1 MRIQI
6 QFFQSTLLLVSDEKS
21 NDNLSPFARIFEV
34 NDKTTFSEI
43 DRHVANFLHEKFNT
57 QQYAL
62 LFENNYLLMSFMEMY
77 LPNRFNIMYAAGGL
91 IHHQGKGY
99 LWMFKRGKWDLPKGK
114 IDSGEK
120 AEDAAIRECIEET
133 GVSNLKIERNLG
145 LTYHI
150 FEQKEKYNLKITQWF
165 LMSTKYDG
173 QLIPQTEEG
182 ISKLEWIKE
191 NDLSKEIL
199 PNTYSTIIDV
209 LRRSKI
215 ISEKI

>member
-1 MRIQI
+1 MKIQI
-6 QFFQSTLLLVSDEKS
+6 QFFQSTLLISDEKS
-21 NDNLSPFARIFEV
+21 DENLSAFTSVFNI

-43 DRHVANFLHEKFNT
+43 DRYIAYFLQGKFNH
-57 QQYAL
+57 QYYAL
-62 LFENNYLLMSFMEMY
+62 FFESNLLLMSFLEMY

-133 GVSNLKIERNLG
+133 GVSNLKIEINLG

-165 LMSTKYDG
+165 LMSTKHDG

-199 PNTYSTIIDV
+199 PNTYSTIIDI
-209 LRRSKI
+209 LQRAKI